1 MAFAVKIIIVGCLL
15 FMVFSLFQA
24 LIVLNKNDP
33 NKPSMSKFI
42 GRRVMIS
49 AFIIILILVAILTG
63 VITPNARPA

>member
-1 MAFAVKIIIVGCLL
+1 MAFALKIIIVGCLL

-24 LIVLNKNDP
+24 LFVLNKNDP

-49 AFIIILILVAILTG
+49 AFIIIIMLVAILTG
-63 VITPNARPA
+63 VITPNPRPL

>member
-1 MAFAVKIIIVGCLL
+1 
-15 FMVFSLFQA
+15 MVFSLFQA

-49 AFIIILILVAILTG
+49 AFVIILMLVAILTG
-63 VITPNARPA
+63 VITPNPRPF

>member
-1 MAFAVKIIIVGCLL
+1 MAFAVKVIIVGCLL

-49 AFIIILILVAILTG
+49 AFIIILMLVAILTG
-63 VITPNARPA
+63 VITPNPRPS